1 MLNLSKKWG
10 GVIGYFFAGISLLLL
25 LVVSVASAD
34 LIGPVAASDDSA
46 FSSDLFADDLYADEE
61 DSEVYDPLERIN
73 RGTFWFN
80 DKCYFYLLKPIA
92 RGFRIVPLPVRTGL
106 GKMFD
111 NLKSPIRAFNA
122 LFQGSFKQ
130 AGTETTRLIVNS
142 TLGLA
147 GFYDPA
153 DHFWNLKKKDEDFGQ
168 TLGYYGVGE
177 GFYVV
182 IPFLGASNVR
192 DGLSL
197 VPDSYTALLP
207 WWTRF
212 EVSLAIKSGEMVNR
226 LSLDKDTYESIIDEQ
241 LDPYLFVRDA
251 YTQNRRAKVID

>member
-1 MLNLSKKWG
+1 MFNLSKNGG
-10 GVIGYFFAGISLLLL
+10 GVIGRCFACILLLL

-34 LIGPVAASDDSA
+34 VIDPIDASEESA
-46 FSSDLFADDLYADEE
+46 FSSDLYADEE
-61 DSEVYDPLERIN
+61 GSEIYDPFEKIN

-80 DKCYFYLLKPIA
+80 DKCYFYLVKPIA
-92 RGFRIVPLPVRTGL
+92 RGFRVVPTPVRTGL

-111 NLKSPIRAFNA
+111 NLKSPLRAVNA
-122 LFQGSFKQ
+122 LFQLKFKQ
-130 AGTETTRLIVNS
+130 AMDETTRLVVNS
-142 TLGLA
+142 TIGVA

-153 DHFWNLKKKDEDFGQ
+153 ASYWQIKKKDEDFGQ
-168 TLGYYGVGE
+168 TLGYYGIRE

-182 IPFLGASNVR
+182 IPLLGASNVR

-197 VPDSYTALLP
+197 IPDSYADPLPWFVGSKTALALNCGQ
-207 WWTRF
+207 
-212 EVSLAIKSGEMVNR
+212 IVNR
-226 LSLDKDTYESIIDEQ
+226 VSLDKDTYESIVDEQ